1 MEVLNMPKCTFSGD
15 SIKPGTG
22 TMYVL
27 KDGKI
32 LWFKNSKC
40 MKNFL
45 KLKRKPLKVR
55 WTQAF
60 RKEHK
65 KGEHK

>member
-1 MEVLNMPKCTFSGD
+1 MPTCTFSGE

-22 TMYVL
+22 IMYVQ

-40 MKNFL
+40 KKNFL
-45 KLKRKPLKVR
+45 VLKRKPVNTR
-55 WTQAF
+55 WTKHAQNE
-60 RKEHK
+60 KHK
-65 KGEHK
+65 GKSSTKVSK